1 MQLFHIKNS
10 KLFYITFSLTT
21 QIQHIL
27 AHLDCCFCIS
37 SSQVF
42 RDYAMPIH
50 YFETVF
56 SPKLSYVYVI
66 LRLLTQMFK
75 ICVNWKKCWKFML
88 LIYLVGWAPLQTMAI
103 WRFLIWKKTIQ
114 QGLWI
119 MCENSRK
126 SSHVS
131 QNIEANQNLF

>member
-10 KLFYITFSLTT
+10 KLFYITFQPYNLNSAYFSTFVLLFL
-21 QIQHIL
+21 H
-27 AHLDCCFCIS
+27 IS

-56 SPKLSYVYVI
+56 SPKLSCYVI

-103 WRFLIWKKTIQ
+103 WRFLIWKKTIL

-119 MCENSRK
+119 IRENSRK